1 MLRFLDAG
9 ESHGKCLVAIIEG
22 FPSNVEINIE
32 NVNYQLKR
40 RQRGYGRGERMKI
53 EHDEV
58 EVLSGIRGGRT
69 TGAPI
74 CISIK
79 NRDYQNWMEIMDCKN
94 KYEDKIIIPR
104 PGHADLNGVL
114 KYNLEDIRNV
124 IERASARETAI
135 RVAVGGI
142 SMELLKKFGV
152 KIISRVKSIGRVCDY
167 SNPDLSSIDAI
178 NRIESSPVG
187 CYDLDIEKE
196 MIKEIDEAKANGET
210 LGGESEIV
218 AFGVPIGLGSYV
230 SYDRRMEY
238 NIAGALMSI
247 QGVKA
252 VEIGYGIN
260 ASSLCGSE
268 VMDEIIYKD
277 GVYKRNTNYAGGIEG
292 GITNGMP
299 VVVKAYMKPIP
310 TIRKTINTVDLK
322 GNKVT
327 SRYERSDTCVVPALS
342 VIAEG
347 VLGYELTKA
356 FLNKFPGDSIDELA
370 NSYEFYMKRVSR
382 G

>member
-252 VEIGYGIN
+252 VEIGDGIN